1 MINTTQKR
9 TDYDPVMPTTAVAKN
24 VGSLTHDL
32 ITLAELQWELLQVDT
47 SRSIRRL
54 LILIVVGVVAAAML
68 VGCVPVALIALGYV
82 LTEQFELSMSASMI
96 CSAGVG
102 VVIGALLLLVAYLL
116 SKQLTAGFD
125 ESKSEFAKNVQWLK
139 STLRHR

>member
-1 MINTTQKR
+1 
-9 TDYDPVMPTTAVAKN
+9 MPTTAVAKN
-24 VGSLTHDL
+24 FGSLAHDL

-47 SRSIRRL
+47 ARSFRRL
-54 LILIVVGVVAAAML
+54 LILLSIGFLAAAIL
-68 VGCVPVALIALGYV
+68 LGCVPVALFALGYV
-82 LTEQFELSMSASMI
+82 LAEQLNLSMSAAMI
-96 CSAGVG
+96 SSAGVG
-102 VVIGALLLLVAYLL
+102 VVIGALFLLAAYLL